1 MSFLRKQESISFKY
15 YWTPAFAGVTEW
27 ELLEVFLSLALQVK
41 SFIAFLLTPKWSGFF
56 TLHKGGGEA
65 EKPFRAITFGW
76 LKQPW
81 GLFNHHLFGE
91 LLRSIAQII
100 NVSHSKRV
108 CRRRRASPLAGGISA
123 SLVK

>member
-1 MSFLRKQESISFKY
+1 MTKSYTEVNTKLEARSEVVGRRSRSKPGDFSLRSEHAPQS
-15 YWTPAFAGVTEW
+15 G
-27 ELLEVFLSLALQVK
+27 SLTVP
-41 SFIAFLLTPKWSGFF
+41 IEPKLSGFF

-65 EKPFRAITFGW
+65 EKPFRAIPFGW

-91 LLRSIAQII
+91 LLRSIAQSF

-108 CRRRRASPLAGGISA
+108 
-123 SLVK
+123 